1 MLGDEMAETAP
12 AQALSDVQDRIYT
25 ATQWQLMWWR
35 FRKHKMALVSTVVLV
50 LFYLIGG
57 FCEFLAPHD
66 PHRYNVKLVL
76 APPQSLH
83 FVGQDGFHMRP
94 FVYAI
99 RSERNME
106 TLRVEFEVD
115 TTQRY
120 PLRFFVHGDPYKFWG
135 LWETDV
141 HLIGLVDESDPM
153 LLLFGADDMGRDV
166 LSRILYG
173 TRISLSIGLI
183 GVALSL
189 LLGVLIGGISGYFGG
204 VADMLIQRS
213 IEFLRSIP
221 AIPLWLTLAAALPRD
236 WTPIQIYFGITVIL
250 SLLGWTGLAR
260 VVRGRFLS
268 LREEDF
274 VLAARLSGASEL
286 RVILYHMV
294 PSFTSHLVASLT
306 LSIPAMILSETSL
319 SFLGLGLQAPI
330 VSWGVLLQ
338 AAQNLRSIVHA
349 PWMFLPG
356 LAIVIAVLAFNFV
369 GDGLRDAADPYAR

>member
-1 MLGDEMAETAP
+1 MAKGASARQLVDARE
-12 AQALSDVQDRIYT
+12 RIYT
-25 ATQWQLMWWR
+25 ATQWQLVWWR
-35 FRKHKMALVSTVVLV
+35 FRKHKMAVVCAVILA
-50 LFYLIGG
+50 LFYLIGA
-57 FCEFLAPHD
+57 FCEFLSPHD

-76 APPQSLH
+76 APPQKIR
-83 FVGQDGFHMRP
+83 FVDEDGFHLRP
-94 FVYAI
+94 YVYPI
-99 RSERNME
+99 KSTRNME

-115 TTQRY
+115 KTQKH
-120 PLRFFVHGDPYKFWG
+120 PLRFFARGDPYEFWG

-141 HLIGLVDESDPM
+141 HLLGIQGEDDPM

-173 TRISLSIGLI
+173 ARISLSIGLI
-183 GVALSL
+183 GVGMSL
-189 LLGVLIGGISGYFGG
+189 FLGVLIGGVSGYFGG
-204 VADMLIQRS
+204 LADTVIQRA

-221 AIPLWLTLAAALPRD
+221 GIPLWLTLAAALPRD
-236 WTPIQIYFGITVIL
+236 WTPVRIYLGITVIL

-260 VVRGRFLS
+260 VVRGRFLA

-274 VLAARLSGASEL
+274 VLAARLCGASEL
-286 RVILYHMV
+286 RTILYHMV
-294 PSFTSHLVASLT
+294 PSFTSHLIASLT

-356 LAIVIAVLAFNFV
+356 LAVVIAVLAFNFV
-369 GDGLRDAADPYAR
+369 GDGLRDAADPYSR